1 MNYEKIPAENTKEEK
16 LELIREKDI
25 LDLYPKPGEEK
36 PSLPVLVAPGWADT
50 AKAMKK
56 PLEAL
61 VEKGRRALTLDYPR
75 KSLINESIEGQSIE
89 AAQRAFTLLET
100 IDKKDLKEV
109 DAIGYSEGG
118 LDLAIAASLRPEKFR
133 NLVFVAPAGM
143 IGKDSFYKLAKRF
156 AAEIATSNLGATHKP
171 ETIKPVYIMTQEF
184 FKYVAE
190 NPKLATREVKAMV
203 NADIYQMV
211 KDLKAKGIRISF
223 VCGADD
229 KVFLM
234 NKIQKKLSEEF
245 PSKKD
250 ENGNVISKGF
260 NLDGFCSVK
269 GGHQEIL
276 LHPKKYMSAIEE
288 LLTSLKKKSKLH

>member
-156 AAEIATSNLGATHKP
+156 AAEIATSNLGATYKP
-171 ETIKPVYIMTQEF
+171 ETIKPVYTMT
-184 FKYVAE
+184 
-190 NPKLATREVKAMV
+190 
-203 NADIYQMV
+203 
-211 KDLKAKGIRISF
+211 
-223 VCGADD
+223 
-229 KVFLM
+229 
-234 NKIQKKLSEEF
+234 
-245 PSKKD
+245 
-250 ENGNVISKGF
+250 
-260 NLDGFCSVK
+260 
-269 GGHQEIL
+269 
-276 LHPKKYMSAIEE
+276 
-288 LLTSLKKKSKLH
+288 